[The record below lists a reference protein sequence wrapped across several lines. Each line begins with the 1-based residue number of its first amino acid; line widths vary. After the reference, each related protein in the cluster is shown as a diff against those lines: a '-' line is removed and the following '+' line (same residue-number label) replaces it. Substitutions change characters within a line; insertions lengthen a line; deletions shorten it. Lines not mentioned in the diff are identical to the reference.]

1 MRVTEAAAMAAG
13 RWVGRGDKEQGDKA
27 AVDHMRFLVGTVPF
41 PGVVVIGE
49 GEKDEAPML
58 HNGDEVG
65 SGVGPEY
72 DVAVDPVDGTTL
84 LAKGMPNALA
94 MIAIAERGAMF
105 GPRGVFYMDRIVVGG
120 SDGDV
125 AGAIMAATPDTG
137 VDIALGVGGTP
148 EGVLAACALRAL
160 GGDILAKLWFA
171 DDGQKRRALDA
182 QHDFDQ
188 VLLIEHV
195 VRRRAPGVLGP
206 RRAVWLL
213 VTRPGRPVRHVMYDC
228 SYELPARCGR
238 LPDHA
243 RADARRRPLH
253 RR

>member
-27 AVDHMRFLVGTVPF
+27 AVDHMRLLVGTVPF

-84 LAKGMPNALA
+84 LAKGVPNALA

-105 GPRGVFYMDRIVVGG
+105 DPRDVFYVDRIVVGG

-137 VDIALGVGGTP
+137 VDIALGV
-148 EGVLAACALRAL
+148 AAL
-160 GGDILAKLWFA
+160 
-171 DDGQKRRALDA
+171 QKECSQPVHYAPSAETSWPSCGSQTTGRNDA
-182 QHDFDQ
+182 PSMPSTISTRSC
-188 VLLIEHV
+188 LIEHV

-213 VTRPGRPVRHVMYDC
+213 VTRPGPPVRHVVYDC
-228 SYELPARCGR
+228 SYELPA
-238 LPDHA
+238 
-243 RADARRRPLH
+243 
-253 RR
+253 